1 MSPTDSGD
9 TRLVTPAWCGA
20 APLGLVRVDVE
31 VVIYIHAL
39 WSSSPAEPD
48 GAVTTSYIRQPHS
61 CETTLKLSHAETET
75 EMISLNTQ
83 VTSQVS
89 ESRMCKV
96 HGP

>member
-31 VVIYIHAL
+31 VVIYILAL

-61 CETTLKLSHAETET
+61 CETTLNLSHTET
-75 EMISLNTQ
+75 EMISLK